1 MSENTQNNHPAE
13 RGEKKEGQ
21 NGERGQRNHRHRR
34 PHHKGN
40 RPQNADQVPQESSA
54 APVTERPEGGSEQ
67 AKKQHNHNRG
77 QGNRHGRDRNQNQ
90 NQNQNQGQSKN
101 RNQSRDQNRGRGQN
115 GGRGGRHGQE
125 KRPFDP
131 YEQPSRQEIELS
143 ELRAQIVLKAAD
155 GSVPTAYSTSPA
167 PAGSAAP
174 SASAV
179 TSPSVAESVSLPS
192 DAEAT
197 DAADLPAIEPDELL
211 TPAPDNPEEAPEDLP
226 RVEVVGVRFR
236 ASGKT
241 YYFDPRGIRAKK
253 GDFAI
258 VETTRGPEFGE
269 VGLANTM
276 VNANSVVSPLRPLL
290 RIATKEDIAHNAENR
305 ERERQALKTCQEK
318 IAAHKLDMKLIDV
331 QYAFDNSKLLFYFA
345 AEGRVD
351 FRELVKDLASV
362 FRTRIE
368 LRQIGIRDE
377 AKMLGGIGAC
387 GRALCCSTFL
397 PDFAQVSI
405 KMAKDQNLSLNTS
418 KISGVCGR
426 LMCCLRYESEVYAEE
441 IRKTPAHDATV
452 RTPDGVG
459 TVIGSNPLAGTVR
472 VLLKDT
478 PDTPPK
484 QYHRDEVTV
493 LPKER
498 RGGQDHARAE
508 RSGKNET
515 PESAEKPSDGNGKS

>member
-1 MSENTQNNHPAE
+1 MSENNQNNRPAQG
-13 RGEKKEGQ
+13 GEKKEQ
-21 NGERGQRNHRHRR
+21 SNGERAGRNHRHRR
-34 PHHKGN
+34 PHHRGP
-40 RPQNADQVPQESSA
+40 RPQQSAEQRNAEQRTEGDVATPNVEKKETRGEES
-54 APVTERPEGGSEQ
+54 
-67 AKKQHNHNRG
+67 AKKQQNQSRGG
-77 QGNRHGRDRNQNQ
+77 QGNRHGRGQN
-90 NQNQNQGQSKN
+90 NHKDKN
-101 RNQSRDQNRGRGQN
+101 RGGKGNRYGL
-115 GGRGGRHGQE
+115 E

-143 ELRAQIVLKAAD
+143 ELRAQIVIKAAD
-155 GSVPTAYSTSPA
+155 GSVPTAYSSAPTAPVA
-167 PAGSAAP
+167 PAAP
-174 SASAV
+174 TTPVPPAELASTAPV
-179 TSPSVAESVSLPS
+179 DFLE
-192 DAEAT
+192 EAT
-197 DAADLPAIEPDELL
+197 PTGDEPL
-211 TPAPDNPEEAPEDLP
+211 TPAPDTVEEAGEEEE
-226 RVEVVGVRFR
+226 RVEVIGVRFR

-241 YYFDPRGIRAKK
+241 YYFDPHGIRAKK
-253 GDFAI
+253 GDYAI

-276 VNANSVVSPLRPLL
+276 VKASSVVAPLRPIL

-305 ERERQALKTCQEK
+305 EREGQALKICQEK
-318 IAAHKLDMKLIDV
+318 VAAHKLEMKLIDV

-345 AEGRVD
+345 ADGRVD

-387 GRALCCSTFL
+387 GRTLCCSTFL

-405 KMAKDQNLSLNTS
+405 KMAKDQNLSLNAN

-441 IRKTPAHDATV
+441 IRKTPSHDSTV

-484 QYHRDEVTV
+484 QYHRDEVTL

-498 RGGQDHARAE
+498 RTAPDRAKGE
-508 RSGKNET
+508 KKDG
-515 PESAEKPSDGNGKS
+515 ES